1 MAASVLGE
9 SASSEAT
16 TMVSTTARS
25 LVICVIDDDASI
37 LRALQR
43 LLVAD
48 GFTVEVFHSAE
59 HFLDAQRATVAD
71 CLVLDVHLG
80 GLSGFELYDR
90 LVAAGTRIPVVFITA
105 FDDTL
110 TRERARRAGAVAY
123 LRKPFDDESLISA
136 IHAAIK

>member
-1 MAASVLGE
+1 
-9 SASSEAT
+9 
-16 TMVSTTARS
+16 MVSTTARS
-25 LVICVIDDDASI
+25 LVVCVIDDDASI

-48 GFTVEVFHSAE
+48 GFTVQVFHSAE
-59 HFLDAQRATVAD
+59 HFLDAEPATVAD

-80 GLSGFELYDR
+80 GLSGFELYDK

-105 FDDTL
+105 FDDRL

-136 IHAAIK
+136 IHAALK